1 MSLQALSQLPRSPLP
16 AVRFPG
22 SQHSLHETMTT
33 MRLVHTLLL
42 LLLCSSVSAQ
52 SDRFLFWDIG
62 GSVGFDA
69 ESQVSFESYEMSGT
83 IATPWAWKLGEKRH
97 LRLDLEVGFGVLHGE
112 GTTGGFARVAPLLDL
127 STDGFPVSL
136 FVTTGPVLLTEDI
149 YGDFDLGG
157 YFHFA
162 SAIGLKWR
170 LRDGWSVAYRIQHL
184 SNAGIES
191 PNPGLDL
198 HLFRIARSF

>member
-1 MSLQALSQLPRSPLP
+1 VKALP
-16 AVRFPG
+16 V
-22 SQHSLHETMTT
+22 HS
-33 MRLVHTLLL
+33 R
-42 LLLCSSVSAQ
+42 
-52 SDRFLFWDIG
+52 
-62 GSVGFDA
+62 
-69 ESQVSFESYEMSGT
+69 
-83 IATPWAWKLGEKRH
+83 
-97 LRLDLEVGFGVLHGE
+97 
-112 GTTGGFARVAPLLDL
+112 RVAPLLDL
-127 STDGFPVSL
+127 STEGFPVSL

-149 YGDFDLGG
+149 FGDFDLGG

-162 SAIGLKWR
+162 SAIGLNWR